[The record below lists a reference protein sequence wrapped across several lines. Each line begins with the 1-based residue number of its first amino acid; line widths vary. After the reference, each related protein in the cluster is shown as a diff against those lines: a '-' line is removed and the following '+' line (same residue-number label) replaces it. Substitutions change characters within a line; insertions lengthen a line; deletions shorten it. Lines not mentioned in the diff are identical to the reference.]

1 MIESLAAFFRD
12 GGIFMYFILFVSVIG
27 LAIIVERGIF
37 LLLKNNIDG
46 KALWAKI
53 HKFAL
58 DGQYDKAME
67 LCTDARLPLLKVLR
81 HGISTAAKKNRDVQG
96 AMDEIVLEVM
106 PTVDKRITYLAT
118 LANIATLLGLLGTIQ
133 GLIQAFAAVSSADPS
148 QKAEI
153 LSKGIAIALYT
164 TAFGLIV
171 AIPLLAM
178 YTVLQSKAHKIIDEI
193 DEYSI
198 KLVNLITDRKAQPSA
213 APAHHEEKKM
223 EEKLAAVQGAAAIP
237 NPAGIQNPK

>member
-1 MIESLAAFFRD
+1 MESLAAFFRD

-67 LCTDARLPLLKVLR
+67 LCTDSRLPLLKVLR
-81 HGISTAAKKNRDVQG
+81 HGISTAAKRNRDVQG

-153 LSKGIAIALYT
+153 LSRGIAIALYT

-178 YTVLQSKAHKIIDEI
+178 YTVLQSKAHTIIDEI

-198 KLVNLITDRKAQPSA
+198 KLVNLIADRKAQPNP
-213 APAHHEEKKM
+213 APAHHEEKKT
-223 EEKLAAVQGAAAIP
+223 EEKPAAVQGAPAVQ